1 MALFLVTSKKTSYK
15 MLKRILIL
23 FVMGLFVYGCA
34 TVPLSGRRQLSLVGN
49 DEVLPLSYEQYSE
62 VKSESKIVTNTAD
75 GQKVVRVGKNIA
87 AAVEEYLKA
96 NNYAELLEGFSW
108 EFNLIESDQVNAWCM
123 PGGKVAFY
131 TGIIPVCQDETG
143 IAVVM
148 GHEVAHAIASHSKER
163 MSQGLVA
170 NGLLGGLQVA
180 LGENPSLT
188 ETIFMEAVGIGGQV
202 GMLKFSRDQE
212 LEADQ
217 LGLIFMA
224 MAGYDPREAPAF
236 WQRMEAKSGGASPPE
251 FLSTHPGPNRRIEQL
266 NKQMPDAL
274 KYYKK

>member
-1 MALFLVTSKKTSYK
+1 

-23 FVMGLFVYGCA
+23 FVIGLFAYSCA
-34 TVPLSGRRQLSLVGN
+34 TVPLSGRRQLSLVN
-49 DEVLPLSYEQYSE
+49 NSEILPLSYEQYIE
-62 VKSESKIVTNTAD
+62 VKGESKIVTNTAE
-75 GQKVVRVGKNIA
+75 GQQVVRVGKNIA
-87 AAVEEYLKA
+87 AAVEKYLEE
-96 NNYAELLEGFSW
+96 NNYGELLEGFSW
-108 EFNLIESDQVNAWCM
+108 EFNLIESEQVNAWCM

-131 TGIIPVCQDETG
+131 TGILPICQNEAG

-148 GHEVAHAIASHSKER
+148 GHEVAHAIANHARER

-170 NGLLGGLQVA
+170 NGLMGGLQVA
-180 LGENPSLT
+180 IGENPSLT
-188 ETIFMEAVGIGGQV
+188 QTIFMQAVGIGGQV

-224 MAGYDPREAPAF
+224 IAGYDPREAPEF
-236 WQRMEAKSGGASPPE
+236 WKRMEAKSGGGAPPE

-266 NKQMPDAL
+266 NKQMSKAL
-274 KYYKK
+274 TYYKK

>member
-1 MALFLVTSKKTSYK
+1 MVNLKKKDEHK
-15 MLKRILIL
+15 MLKRILFL
-23 FVMGLFVYGCA
+23 FVIGLFVFSCA
-34 TVPLSGRRQLSLVGN
+34 TVPLSGRRQLSLVDN
-49 DEVLPLSYEQYSE
+49 SEILPLSYEQYKE
-62 VKSESKIVTNTAD
+62 VKAESKIVTKTAE
-75 GQKVVRVGKNIA
+75 GQKVVRVGKDIA
-87 AAVEEYLKA
+87 AAVEQYLKE
-96 NNYAELLEGFSW
+96 NNYGELLEGFSW
-108 EFNLIESDQVNAWCM
+108 EFNLIESEQVNAWCM

-131 TGIIPVCQDETG
+131 TGIMPICQDETG

-148 GHEVAHAIASHSKER
+148 GHEVAHAVANHARER

-188 ETIFMEAVGIGGQV
+188 ETIFLQAVGIGGQV

-224 MAGYDPREAPAF
+224 IAGYDPREAPRF
-236 WQRMEAKSGGASPPE
+236 WERMEAKSGGGAPPE
-251 FLSTHPGPNRRIEQL
+251 FLSTHPGPNRRIDQL
-266 NKQMPDAL
+266 NKQMKRAL
-274 KYYKK
+274 TYYKK

>member
-1 MALFLVTSKKTSYK
+1 

-23 FVMGLFVYGCA
+23 LTAGLFFYGCA
-34 TVPLSGRRQLSLVGN
+34 TVPLSGRRQLSLVN
-49 DEVLPLSYEQYSE
+49 NAEVLPLSYQQYSE
-62 VKSESKIVTNTAD
+62 VKSESKVVTNTAD
-75 GQKVVRVGKNIA
+75 GQKVVRVGKRIA
-87 AAVEEYLKA
+87 SAVEEYLKA
-96 NNYAELLEGFSW
+96 NNQGGLLEGFSW
-108 EFNLIESDQVNAWCM
+108 EFNLIQDDQVNAWCM

-131 TGIIPVCQDETG
+131 TGIMPVCRDETG

-148 GHEVAHAIASHSKER
+148 GHEVAHAIASHARER

-180 LGENPSLT
+180 MGENPSLT
-188 ETIFMEAVGIGGQV
+188 QSLFLQAVGIGGQV

-217 LGLIFMA
+217 LKLIFMA
-224 MAGYDPREAPAF
+224 IAGYDPQQAPKF
-236 WQRMEAKSGGASPPE
+236 WERMEAKSGGGAPPE
-251 FLSTHPGPNRRIEQL
+251 FLSTHPGPNRRIDQL
-266 NKQMPDAL
+266 NKQMPEAL